1 MKKLYDGMQRFCAA
15 HPRFGIP
22 NLMRVIV
29 IGNVAVY
36 VLMLLTQANDANA
49 LSFLTF
55 NLNALLHGEVWRLV
69 TFVFVPAY
77 SSPFALLISLYFY
90 YWIGSTLERQWGTA
104 KFNLYYISGAL
115 LTVLGVV
122 LASLITGNPY
132 LTAAGTGYV
141 NLSMFFAFAFLF
153 PDTTVL
159 LFFILPV
166 KMKWLAY
173 LDGALF
179 AFDIIKAIG
188 AHNWAGVVLPI
199 VALLNFA
206 VFIWPEVHY
215 LKERIPMILADKIV
229 SLRKK
234 AGWSQEDLAE
244 KLGVTRQSVSKW
256 EGAQSVPDMDK
267 VVMMSRLFGVS
278 TDFLLK
284 DELEEEAPC
293 AAAQDDDTP
302 LRRVTMGQASAY
314 LALRKAAA
322 PKIAIATA
330 LCITSP
336 VTLILLAGMSE
347 VQRFHITEN
356 AASGIGL
363 CVLLGLV
370 ALAVSIF
377 LWTSAEA
384 KEYRFLEEE
393 PFETEYGVE
402 GMVRQRQREYKDTHT
417 RLVTVGVVLCV
428 LAAVPLFAAMCINDG
443 SDLLYIAAVCAL
455 LVLVAIGCLALVTA
469 GVYQGAMEQLLEEG
483 DYTRPQKK
491 HHKLMG
497 TVTMIYWLTAT
508 AVFLLYTYGPHGN
521 GQPQYSWI
529 IWAVA
534 GVLYAAVMGI
544 VRIISRSRG

>member
-1 MKKLYDGMQRFCAA
+1 
-15 HPRFGIP
+15 
-22 NLMRVIV
+22 
-29 IGNVAVY
+29 
-36 VLMLLTQANDANA
+36 
-49 LSFLTF
+49 
-55 NLNALLHGEVWRLV
+55 
-69 TFVFVPAY
+69 
-77 SSPFALLISLYFY
+77 
-90 YWIGSTLERQWGTA
+90 
-104 KFNLYYISGAL
+104 
-115 LTVLGVV
+115 
-122 LASLITGNPY
+122 
-132 LTAAGTGYV
+132 
-141 NLSMFFAFAFLF
+141 
-153 PDTTVL
+153 
-159 LFFILPV
+159 
-166 KMKWLAY
+166 
-173 LDGALF
+173 
-179 AFDIIKAIG
+179 
-188 AHNWAGVVLPI
+188 
-199 VALLNFA
+199 
-206 VFIWPEVHY
+206 
-215 LKERIPMILADKIV
+215 MILADKIV

-302 LRRVTMGQASAY
+302 LRRVSLTQASAY

-347 VQRFHITEN
+347 VQRFPISGN
-356 AASGIGL
+356 AAAGIGL
-363 CVLLGLV
+363 CVLLVLV
-370 ALAVSIF
+370 AVAVSLF
-377 LWTSAEA
+377 LRTAAQVREF
-384 KEYRFLEEE
+384 KFLEEE
-393 PFETEYGVE
+393 PFETEYGVD
-402 GMVRQRQREYKDTHT
+402 GMVRQLQQEYKDTNT
-417 RLVTVGVVLCV
+417 RLTTVGVVLCV
-428 LAAVPLFAAMCINDG
+428 LAAVPLFAVMCIDG
-443 SDLLYIAAVCAL
+443 ADLLYVGAVCAL

-483 DYTRPQKK
+483 DYTRHQKK

>member
-1 MKKLYDGMQRFCAA
+1 
-15 HPRFGIP
+15 
-22 NLMRVIV
+22 
-29 IGNVAVY
+29 
-36 VLMLLTQANDANA
+36 
-49 LSFLTF
+49 
-55 NLNALLHGEVWRLV
+55 
-69 TFVFVPAY
+69 
-77 SSPFALLISLYFY
+77 
-90 YWIGSTLERQWGTA
+90 
-104 KFNLYYISGAL
+104 
-115 LTVLGVV
+115 
-122 LASLITGNPY
+122 
-132 LTAAGTGYV
+132 
-141 NLSMFFAFAFLF
+141 
-153 PDTTVL
+153 
-159 LFFILPV
+159 
-166 KMKWLAY
+166 
-173 LDGALF
+173 
-179 AFDIIKAIG
+179 
-188 AHNWAGVVLPI
+188 
-199 VALLNFA
+199 
-206 VFIWPEVHY
+206 
-215 LKERIPMILADKIV
+215 MILADKIV

-234 AGWSQEDLAE
+234 AGWSQEELAE
-244 KLGVTRQSVSKW
+244 QLGVTRQSVSKW

-267 VVMMSRLFGVS
+267 VVQMSRLFGVT
-278 TDFLLK
+278 TDYLLK
-284 DELEEEAPC
+284 DELEEETPC
-293 AAAQDDDTP
+293 AAAQEDDTP
-302 LRRVTMGQASAY
+302 LRRVSLTQASAY

-330 LCITSP
+330 LCIISP

-356 AASGIGL
+356 AAAGIGL

-377 LWTSAEA
+377 LRTGAEA
-384 KEYRFLEEE
+384 KEFRFLEEE

-428 LAAVPLFAAMCINDG
+428 LAAVPLFAAMCING

-469 GVYQGAMEQLLEEG
+469 GVYQGAMEHLLEEG

-521 GQPQYSWI
+521 GQPRYSWI

-544 VRIISRSRG
+544 VRIISCSRG

>member
-1 MKKLYDGMQRFCAA
+1 
-15 HPRFGIP
+15 
-22 NLMRVIV
+22 
-29 IGNVAVY
+29 
-36 VLMLLTQANDANA
+36 
-49 LSFLTF
+49 
-55 NLNALLHGEVWRLV
+55 
-69 TFVFVPAY
+69 
-77 SSPFALLISLYFY
+77 
-90 YWIGSTLERQWGTA
+90 
-104 KFNLYYISGAL
+104 
-115 LTVLGVV
+115 
-122 LASLITGNPY
+122 
-132 LTAAGTGYV
+132 
-141 NLSMFFAFAFLF
+141 
-153 PDTTVL
+153 
-159 LFFILPV
+159 
-166 KMKWLAY
+166 
-173 LDGALF
+173 
-179 AFDIIKAIG
+179 
-188 AHNWAGVVLPI
+188 
-199 VALLNFA
+199 
-206 VFIWPEVHY
+206 
-215 LKERIPMILADKIV
+215 MILADKIV

-284 DELEEEAPC
+284 DELEEETPC
-293 AAAQDDDTP
+293 AAAQEDDTP
-302 LRRVTMGQASAY
+302 LRRVSLTQASAY

-347 VQRFHITEN
+347 VQRFPISGN
-356 AASGIGL
+356 AAAGIGL

-377 LWTSAEA
+377 LRTSAEA

-428 LAAVPLFAAMCINDG
+428 LAAVPLFAAMCING

-521 GQPQYSWI
+521 GQPRYSWI

>member
-1 MKKLYDGMQRFCAA
+1 
-15 HPRFGIP
+15 
-22 NLMRVIV
+22 
-29 IGNVAVY
+29 
-36 VLMLLTQANDANA
+36 
-49 LSFLTF
+49 
-55 NLNALLHGEVWRLV
+55 
-69 TFVFVPAY
+69 
-77 SSPFALLISLYFY
+77 
-90 YWIGSTLERQWGTA
+90 
-104 KFNLYYISGAL
+104 
-115 LTVLGVV
+115 
-122 LASLITGNPY
+122 
-132 LTAAGTGYV
+132 
-141 NLSMFFAFAFLF
+141 
-153 PDTTVL
+153 
-159 LFFILPV
+159 
-166 KMKWLAY
+166 
-173 LDGALF
+173 
-179 AFDIIKAIG
+179 
-188 AHNWAGVVLPI
+188 
-199 VALLNFA
+199 
-206 VFIWPEVHY
+206 
-215 LKERIPMILADKIV
+215 MILADKIV

-244 KLGVTRQSVSKW
+244 QLGVTRQSVSKW

-267 VVMMSRLFGVS
+267 VVQMSRLFGVT
-278 TDFLLK
+278 TDYLLK
-284 DELEEEAPC
+284 DELEEETPC

-302 LRRVTMGQASAY
+302 LRRVSLTQASAY

-347 VQRFHITEN
+347 VQRFHISEN

-363 CVLLGLV
+363 CVLLALV

-377 LWTSAEA
+377 LRTGAEA
-384 KEYRFLEEE
+384 KDYKFLEEE

-428 LAAVPLFAAMCINDG
+428 LASVPLFAAMCING

-521 GQPQYSWI
+521 GQPRYSWI

>member
-1 MKKLYDGMQRFCAA
+1 
-15 HPRFGIP
+15 
-22 NLMRVIV
+22 
-29 IGNVAVY
+29 
-36 VLMLLTQANDANA
+36 
-49 LSFLTF
+49 
-55 NLNALLHGEVWRLV
+55 
-69 TFVFVPAY
+69 
-77 SSPFALLISLYFY
+77 
-90 YWIGSTLERQWGTA
+90 
-104 KFNLYYISGAL
+104 
-115 LTVLGVV
+115 
-122 LASLITGNPY
+122 
-132 LTAAGTGYV
+132 
-141 NLSMFFAFAFLF
+141 
-153 PDTTVL
+153 
-159 LFFILPV
+159 
-166 KMKWLAY
+166 
-173 LDGALF
+173 
-179 AFDIIKAIG
+179 
-188 AHNWAGVVLPI
+188 
-199 VALLNFA
+199 
-206 VFIWPEVHY
+206 
-215 LKERIPMILADKIV
+215 MILADKIV

-284 DELEEEAPC
+284 DELEEETPC

-302 LRRVTMGQASAY
+302 LRRVSLTQASAY

-322 PKIAIATA
+322 PKIAVATA
-330 LCITSP
+330 LCIISP

-347 VQRFHITEN
+347 VQRFHISEN
-356 AASGIGL
+356 AAAGIGL
-363 CVLLGLV
+363 CVLLALV

-377 LWTSAEA
+377 LRTGAEA

-393 PFETEYGVE
+393 PFETEYGVT

-428 LAAVPLFAAMCINDG
+428 LAAVPLFAAMCING

-521 GQPQYSWI
+521 GQPRYSWI

>member
-1 MKKLYDGMQRFCAA
+1 
-15 HPRFGIP
+15 
-22 NLMRVIV
+22 
-29 IGNVAVY
+29 
-36 VLMLLTQANDANA
+36 
-49 LSFLTF
+49 
-55 NLNALLHGEVWRLV
+55 
-69 TFVFVPAY
+69 
-77 SSPFALLISLYFY
+77 
-90 YWIGSTLERQWGTA
+90 
-104 KFNLYYISGAL
+104 
-115 LTVLGVV
+115 
-122 LASLITGNPY
+122 
-132 LTAAGTGYV
+132 
-141 NLSMFFAFAFLF
+141 
-153 PDTTVL
+153 
-159 LFFILPV
+159 
-166 KMKWLAY
+166 
-173 LDGALF
+173 
-179 AFDIIKAIG
+179 
-188 AHNWAGVVLPI
+188 
-199 VALLNFA
+199 
-206 VFIWPEVHY
+206 
-215 LKERIPMILADKIV
+215 MILADKIV

-267 VVMMSRLFGVS
+267 VVMMSRLFGIS

-284 DELEEEAPC
+284 DELEEETPC

-302 LRRVTMGQASAY
+302 LRRVSLTQASAY

-330 LCITSP
+330 LCIISP

-347 VQRFHITEN
+347 VQRFPISGN
-356 AASGIGL
+356 AAAGIGL

-377 LWTSAEA
+377 LRTSAEA

-428 LAAVPLFAAMCINDG
+428 LAAVPLFAAMCING

-521 GQPQYSWI
+521 GQPRYSWI

>member
-1 MKKLYDGMQRFCAA
+1 
-15 HPRFGIP
+15 
-22 NLMRVIV
+22 
-29 IGNVAVY
+29 
-36 VLMLLTQANDANA
+36 
-49 LSFLTF
+49 
-55 NLNALLHGEVWRLV
+55 
-69 TFVFVPAY
+69 
-77 SSPFALLISLYFY
+77 
-90 YWIGSTLERQWGTA
+90 
-104 KFNLYYISGAL
+104 
-115 LTVLGVV
+115 
-122 LASLITGNPY
+122 
-132 LTAAGTGYV
+132 
-141 NLSMFFAFAFLF
+141 
-153 PDTTVL
+153 
-159 LFFILPV
+159 
-166 KMKWLAY
+166 
-173 LDGALF
+173 
-179 AFDIIKAIG
+179 
-188 AHNWAGVVLPI
+188 
-199 VALLNFA
+199 
-206 VFIWPEVHY
+206 
-215 LKERIPMILADKIV
+215 MILADKIV

-244 KLGVTRQSVSKW
+244 NLGVTRQSVSKW

-284 DELEEEAPC
+284 DELEEETPC

-302 LRRVTMGQASAY
+302 LRRVTMKQASAY

-336 VTLILLAGMSE
+336 VTLILLA
-347 VQRFHITEN
+347 
-356 AASGIGL
+356 
-363 CVLLGLV
+363 
-370 ALAVSIF
+370 
-377 LWTSAEA
+377 
-384 KEYRFLEEE
+384 
-393 PFETEYGVE
+393 
-402 GMVRQRQREYKDTHT
+402 
-417 RLVTVGVVLCV
+417 
-428 LAAVPLFAAMCINDG
+428 AVPLFAAMCISG

-521 GQPQYSWI
+521 GQPRYSWI

>member
-1 MKKLYDGMQRFCAA
+1 
-15 HPRFGIP
+15 
-22 NLMRVIV
+22 
-29 IGNVAVY
+29 
-36 VLMLLTQANDANA
+36 
-49 LSFLTF
+49 
-55 NLNALLHGEVWRLV
+55 
-69 TFVFVPAY
+69 
-77 SSPFALLISLYFY
+77 
-90 YWIGSTLERQWGTA
+90 
-104 KFNLYYISGAL
+104 
-115 LTVLGVV
+115 
-122 LASLITGNPY
+122 
-132 LTAAGTGYV
+132 
-141 NLSMFFAFAFLF
+141 
-153 PDTTVL
+153 
-159 LFFILPV
+159 
-166 KMKWLAY
+166 
-173 LDGALF
+173 
-179 AFDIIKAIG
+179 
-188 AHNWAGVVLPI
+188 
-199 VALLNFA
+199 
-206 VFIWPEVHY
+206 
-215 LKERIPMILADKIV
+215 MILADKIV

-267 VVMMSRLFGVS
+267 VVMMSRLFGIS

-284 DELEEEAPC
+284 DELEEETPC

-302 LRRVTMGQASAY
+302 LRRVTMKQASAY

-322 PKIAIATA
+322 PKIAVATA
-330 LCITSP
+330 LCIISP

-347 VQRFHITEN
+347 VQRFHISEN
-356 AASGIGL
+356 AAAGIGL

-377 LWTSAEA
+377 LRTSAEA

-428 LAAVPLFAAMCINDG
+428 LAAVPLFAAMCING

-521 GQPQYSWI
+521 GQPRYSWI
-529 IWAVA
+529 SWAVA

>member
-1 MKKLYDGMQRFCAA
+1 
-15 HPRFGIP
+15 
-22 NLMRVIV
+22 
-29 IGNVAVY
+29 
-36 VLMLLTQANDANA
+36 
-49 LSFLTF
+49 
-55 NLNALLHGEVWRLV
+55 
-69 TFVFVPAY
+69 
-77 SSPFALLISLYFY
+77 
-90 YWIGSTLERQWGTA
+90 
-104 KFNLYYISGAL
+104 
-115 LTVLGVV
+115 
-122 LASLITGNPY
+122 
-132 LTAAGTGYV
+132 
-141 NLSMFFAFAFLF
+141 
-153 PDTTVL
+153 
-159 LFFILPV
+159 
-166 KMKWLAY
+166 
-173 LDGALF
+173 
-179 AFDIIKAIG
+179 
-188 AHNWAGVVLPI
+188 
-199 VALLNFA
+199 
-206 VFIWPEVHY
+206 
-215 LKERIPMILADKIV
+215 MILADKIV

-244 KLGVTRQSVSKW
+244 NLGVTRQSVSKW

-267 VVMMSRLFGVS
+267 VVTMSRLFGVS

-302 LRRVTMGQASAY
+302 LRRVSLTQASAY

-330 LCITSP
+330 LCIISP

-347 VQRFHITEN
+347 VQRFHISEN

-363 CVLLGLV
+363 CVLLALV

-377 LWTSAEA
+377 LRTGAEA
-384 KEYRFLEEE
+384 KEFRFLEEE

-402 GMVRQRQREYKDTHT
+402 GMVRQRQQEYKDTHT

-428 LAAVPLFAAMCINDG
+428 LAAVPLFAAMCING

>member
-1 MKKLYDGMQRFCAA
+1 
-15 HPRFGIP
+15 
-22 NLMRVIV
+22 
-29 IGNVAVY
+29 
-36 VLMLLTQANDANA
+36 
-49 LSFLTF
+49 
-55 NLNALLHGEVWRLV
+55 
-69 TFVFVPAY
+69 
-77 SSPFALLISLYFY
+77 
-90 YWIGSTLERQWGTA
+90 
-104 KFNLYYISGAL
+104 
-115 LTVLGVV
+115 
-122 LASLITGNPY
+122 
-132 LTAAGTGYV
+132 
-141 NLSMFFAFAFLF
+141 
-153 PDTTVL
+153 
-159 LFFILPV
+159 
-166 KMKWLAY
+166 
-173 LDGALF
+173 
-179 AFDIIKAIG
+179 
-188 AHNWAGVVLPI
+188 
-199 VALLNFA
+199 
-206 VFIWPEVHY
+206 
-215 LKERIPMILADKIV
+215 MILADKIV

-234 AGWSQEDLAE
+234 AGWSQEELAE
-244 KLGVTRQSVSKW
+244 QLGVTRQSVSKW

-284 DELEEEAPC
+284 DELEEETPC

-302 LRRVTMGQASAY
+302 LRRVSLTQASAY

-347 VQRFHITEN
+347 VQRFHISEN
-356 AASGIGL
+356 AAAGIGL

-377 LWTSAEA
+377 LRTSTEA
-384 KEYRFLEEE
+384 KEYRLLEEE

-428 LAAVPLFAAMCINDG
+428 LAAVPLFAAMCING

-521 GQPQYSWI
+521 GQPRYSWI

>member
-1 MKKLYDGMQRFCAA
+1 
-15 HPRFGIP
+15 
-22 NLMRVIV
+22 
-29 IGNVAVY
+29 
-36 VLMLLTQANDANA
+36 
-49 LSFLTF
+49 
-55 NLNALLHGEVWRLV
+55 
-69 TFVFVPAY
+69 
-77 SSPFALLISLYFY
+77 
-90 YWIGSTLERQWGTA
+90 
-104 KFNLYYISGAL
+104 
-115 LTVLGVV
+115 
-122 LASLITGNPY
+122 
-132 LTAAGTGYV
+132 
-141 NLSMFFAFAFLF
+141 
-153 PDTTVL
+153 
-159 LFFILPV
+159 
-166 KMKWLAY
+166 
-173 LDGALF
+173 
-179 AFDIIKAIG
+179 
-188 AHNWAGVVLPI
+188 
-199 VALLNFA
+199 
-206 VFIWPEVHY
+206 
-215 LKERIPMILADKIV
+215 MILADKIV

-284 DELEEEAPC
+284 DELEEETPC

-330 LCITSP
+330 LCIISP

-347 VQRFHITEN
+347 VQRFPISGN
-356 AASGIGL
+356 AAAGIGL
-363 CVLLGLV
+363 CVMLVLLAV
-370 ALAVSIF
+370 AVSIF
-377 LWTSAEA
+377 LRTDADVRD
-384 KEYRFLEEE
+384 YRFLEEE

-428 LAAVPLFAAMCINDG
+428 LAAVPLFAAMCING

-491 HHKLMG
+491 HHKLRG
-497 TVTMIYWLTAT
+497 TVTMIYWLAAT
-508 AVFLLYTYGPHGN
+508 AVFLLYTYGPNGN